1 METYHISGEQ
11 ENDMSFSSL
20 FGCVM
25 VVFRG
30 KDLAEH
36 RKLAPH
42 GRKEVYLGK
51 DKQFGRRAFM

>member
-1 METYHISGEQ
+1 MKTYHTSGEQ

-42 GRKEVYLGK
+42 GRKYLLSSAWK
-51 DKQFGRRAFM
+51 KVFCI